1 LNATRKTATAKP
13 TVQEKDPDLVSWLI
27 LITLSIIWG
36 SSYILIKKSL
46 VVYSSTEVAC
56 LRLAVSA
63 ICFLPFLLWHI
74 RRVDWSRWRFLVLV
88 GLTGTAIPAFMFSI
102 AQTEISS
109 SMAGVLNSLV
119 PLFTLV
125 LGVLLFGAK
134 APLVKL
140 LGVLVGL
147 AGAAMLILM
156 GKEAGMEGNPW
167 YGLLV
172 IVGCICYAISSNTVG
187 TYLRDM
193 KALIISAASFTIVG
207 IPAFAYL
214 FRTDFTTKL
223 QLEPGAWE
231 ALGYVVLLSVFG
243 TVLASLI
250 FFQLVQRTSPV
261 FASMISYLVPLVA
274 VGWGFADGETISI
287 IHFLGMGLIL
297 SGVYLVKRKKI

>member
-1 LNATRKTATAKP
+1 LNATSTPPKAE
-13 TVQEKDPDLVSWLI
+13 VEQDSQPDLMSWII
-27 LITLSIIWG
+27 LVTLSLIWG
-36 SSYILIKKSL
+36 SSYILIKKGL

-56 LRLAVSA
+56 LRLAISA
-63 ICFLPFLLWHI
+63 LCFLPFLLYQF
-74 RRVDWSRWRFLVLV
+74 RKVDWSRWPFLVIV
-88 GLTGTAIPAFMFSI
+88 GLTGTAIPAFMFAI

-134 APLVKL
+134 ARWLKL

-147 AGAAMLILM
+147 AGAATLILFSR
-156 GKEAGMEGNPW
+156 EAGMEGNPW

-172 IVGCICYAISSNTVG
+172 IVGCICYAINSNTIAK
-187 TYLRDM
+187 YLKEM
-193 KALIISAASFTIVG
+193 KSLIISATSFTIVG

-214 FRTDFTTKL
+214 FQTDVLSKL
-223 QLEPGAWE
+223 ESTAGAWE
-231 ALGYVVLLSVFG
+231 ALGYVALLSIMG

-250 FFQLVQRTSPV
+250 FFQLIKRTTPV
-261 FASMISYLVPLVA
+261 FASMISYLVPMVA
-274 VGWGFADGETISI
+274 VSWGFLDGEVISV

-297 SGVYLVKRKKI
+297 SGVYLVKQ

>member
-1 LNATRKTATAKP
+1 MNATRKPPAFSK
-13 TVQEKDPDLVSWLI
+13 VQEQEPDLISWLI
-27 LITLSIIWG
+27 LVTLSLIWG
-36 SSYILIKKSL
+36 SSYILIKKGL

-56 LRLAVSA
+56 LRLSISA
-63 ICFLPFLLWHI
+63 LCFLPFLLWHFYRI
-74 RRVDWSRWRFLVLV
+74 DWSRWRFLLLV

-119 PLFTLV
+119 PLFTLI

-134 APLVKL
+134 APWVKL
-140 LGVLVGL
+140 FGVLIGL
-147 AGAAMLILM
+147 AGAAMLILLS
-156 GKEAGMEGNPW
+156 KKAGMEGNPW

-193 KALIISAASFTIVG
+193 KALVISAASFTIVG
-207 IPAFAYL
+207 VPAVAYL
-214 FRTDFTTKL
+214 FRTDFLSKL
-223 QLEPGAWE
+223 ELQPGAWE
-231 ALGYVVLLSVFG
+231 ALGYVALLSIFG

-261 FASMISYLVPLVA
+261 FASMISYLVPAVA
-274 VGWGFADGETISI
+274 VSWGFADGETISS
-287 IHFLGMGLIL
+287 IHFIGMGLIL
-297 SGVYLVKRKKI
+297 SGVYLVKRK